1 MLQAS
6 PSSGLIQAV
15 WREPFALGSPRVEY
29 WHGGMSVAEMAA
41 RMPDVPAEF
50 WQHGRILV
58 NGQDV
63 PREMW
68 AFVRPKPS
76 TVERCVDVTLH
87 LPAQGGSGGQGRKS
101 IFGLIAAI
109 ALTFVT
115 GGIAQFGIPL
125 LNIAGRTVGVQ
136 LLAASVG
143 IVGAL
148 VIGALSSPPVRS
160 AANKDDSSDTR
171 ELEPASVSGNP
182 LEPNAAIPR
191 VIGTR
196 RVFPPF
202 AFEPI
207 CELIGQDEYIEAVH
221 CLAGPHLLQEIRL
234 GDTTWDPSAL
244 DSDLTIETRSGLP
257 GEQKLKLTRR
267 QGRTFDLGLEMSVHG
282 TDAQDQSKFALPYP
296 VWHGMATAE
305 APDEAW
311 VHIMLAGLTRQQD
324 PAQKL
329 RIPFRIRMRRRGDSA
344 WRYLPEIHY
353 MDASQA
359 QRRVQIKFLFGEAFE
374 GVLPNPSQDRGF
386 VEARKLVPG
395 QNVLPVGADF
405 ASDPYFSVGA
415 GNDVYRYA
423 TNETTNVR
431 NILLAP
437 DMVTVCLSAAAWPA
451 GVYEIEIMRG
461 ATFRNDLFTSST
473 YVYNGSILDFY
484 GSTTSNNL
492 PLTREGLLDRVQ
504 LRRIVSIRN
513 QYPIA
518 QKNLALIAL
527 KVRNRA
533 VGRLSVKASGYVRD
547 LNQYDLPTVAPTKFE
562 PLSFTT
568 MAGGVVTGNAA
579 FEADVV
585 LPTSPPASGVI
596 WDAGRNA
603 PSGASIFTW
612 SAGAQLQLRAG
623 DGTGTVSAS
632 NANTCVLNVPTAS
645 LPFDGKQHRLAW
657 DVRIN
662 PGRVRLWVD
671 NVLIGEASTTGG
683 GSITAWAATDLDMG
697 WLTANGGSVAG
708 ITTGSRA
715 DWPNAALSSALRM
728 YPGQLF
734 TTAKSTWGTLVVT
747 SNPAPHYLDM
757 LTGPLNFDPMPDEL
771 VDFDGLAA
779 WRQACID
786 NAYSCDLVAEGE
798 GLADVLRLVAACG
811 YARPYQSEIWGVIR
825 DYDRSAEAPVQ
836 VFSPRNMAGF
846 SWKKAFPRVP
856 AGLRVNYRNEDLD
869 YAAKQIMVYRRGAE
883 GTDARTEQ
891 VTYDGFVEEAKII
904 GRAQFDLAQAEH
916 RSTFYSFSA
925 PVEAIVCRRGSL
937 VAVSHDILTRHYGF
951 GRIKSVLTSGGNVTG
966 IVLDS
971 TIEVKNSPDL
981 LATADMLAVPDMLEV
996 GLKTGIAIRRANG
1009 TTTVHALS
1017 NAAGETD
1024 TLMFVTP
1031 VANDMTSGGPFDGG
1045 PLVPEITE
1053 GCLVVAGT
1061 LGREFKRL
1069 IVTEIA
1075 NGNDLTA
1082 NLTLVDEAPQLWSS
1096 AA

>member
-6 PSSGLIQAV
+6 PLPGVIQAV
-15 WREPFALGSPRVEY
+15 WREPFSLGSPRVEY
-29 WHGGMSVAEMAA
+29 WPGGLTVAEMAA
-41 RMPDVPAEF
+41 RMPDIPTEF
-50 WQHGRILV
+50 WEHGRILV

-76 TVERCVDVTLH
+76 TAERHVDVTLH
-87 LPAQGGSGGQGRKS
+87 LPLQGGGGQGRKS

-125 LNIAGRTVGVQ
+125 LGIAGGTVGAQ

-148 VIGALSSPPVRS
+148 VVGALSSPPVRS
-160 AANKDDSSDTR
+160 AANKDQSDTR
-171 ELEPASVSGNP
+171 EVEPASVSGNL

-207 CELIGQDEYIEAVH
+207 VELIGQDEYVEAVH
-221 CLAGPHLLQEIRL
+221 CLAGPHLLQDIRL
-234 GDTTWDPSAL
+234 GDTTWDPAAT
-244 DSDLTIETRSGLP
+244 DTDLTIETRAGLP
-257 GEQKLKLTRR
+257 GEKKLKLTRR
-267 QGRTFDLGLEMSVHG
+267 QGRTFDLGTEMSVHG
-282 TDAQDQSKFALPYP
+282 TDAEDQSKFALPYP

-311 VHIMLAGLTRQQD
+311 LHIMVAGLTRQQD
-324 PAQKL
+324 VAQKL
-329 RIPFRIRMRRRGDSA
+329 RIPFRIRMRRRGSVA

-359 QRRVQIKFLFGEAFE
+359 QRRVQVKFLFGEGFD

-405 ASDPYFSVGA
+405 ACDPYFSAGA

-437 DMVTVCLSAAAWPA
+437 DMVTVCLAAADWPA
-451 GVYEIEIMRG
+451 GVYEIEVMRG
-461 ATFRNDLFTSST
+461 ATFRNDLFTSNT
-473 YVYNGSILDFY
+473 YVYSGSILDFY

-504 LRRIVSIRN
+504 LRRIVSIRA

-527 KVRNRA
+527 KARNRA
-533 VGRLSVKASGYVRD
+533 IGRLSVKASGYVRD
-547 LNQYDLPTVAPTKFE
+547 LDQYDLPAVAPTEFE
-562 PLSFTT
+562 PLSFTAMGGGT
-568 MAGGVVTGNAA
+568 VAGDVS
-579 FEADVV
+579 FEADI
-585 LPTSPPASGVI
+585 LFPTSPPAGAVI

-603 PSGASIFTW
+603 ANGSSIFTW
-612 SAGAQLQLRAG
+612 SAGTLLQFRAG
-623 DGTGTVSAS
+623 DGSGAVGAS
-632 NANTCVLNVPTAS
+632 NANTCVLNVPTSS
-645 LPFDGKQHRLAW
+645 LPFDGRRHRVAW

-662 PGRVRLWVD
+662 PGRIRLWID

-683 GSITAWAATDLDMG
+683 GSIAAWAATDLNMG
-697 WLTANGGSVAG
+697 YLAADGSSVAG
-708 ITTGSRA
+708 VTAGTRT
-715 DWPNAALSSALRM
+715 DWPDASLSSHLRM
-728 YPGQLF
+728 FAGQLF
-734 TTAKSTWGTLVVT
+734 TTNTSTWGALVVT
-747 SNPAPHYLDM
+747 SSPAPHYLDM
-757 LTGPLNFDPMPDEL
+757 LTGPLNFDPMPEDL
-771 VDFDGLAA
+771 VDFDGLTA

-798 GLADVLRLVAACG
+798 GLADVLRLVASCG
-811 YARPYQSEIWGVIR
+811 YARPYQSELWGVIR

-869 YAAKQIMVYRRGAE
+869 YAAKQIVVYRSGAE

-891 VTYDGFVEEAKII
+891 VTYDGFVDEAKII
-904 GRAQFDLAQAEH
+904 SRAQFDLAQAEH
-916 RSTFYSFSA
+916 RATFYSFTA

-937 VAVSHDILTRHYGF
+937 VAVSHDILSRHYGF

-966 IVLDS
+966 IVLDGA
-971 TIEVKNSPDL
+971 IEVKNAPDL
-981 LATADMLAVPDMLEV
+981 LATADVLAVPDMLEV
-996 GLKTGIAIRRANG
+996 GLKTGIAIRRADG
-1009 TTTVHALS
+1009 STTVHALS

-1024 TLMFVTP
+1024 TLTFATP
-1031 VANDMTSGGPFDGG
+1031 VPDETTAGGPFDGG
-1045 PLVPEITE
+1045 PLIPEISE

-1075 NGNDLTA
+1075 NGKDLTA
-1082 NLTLVDEAPQLWSS
+1082 NLTLVDEAPQLWSV

>member
-6 PSSGLIQAV
+6 SSAGLIQAV
-15 WREPFALGSPRVEY
+15 WREPFALGSPQVEY
-29 WHGGMSVAEMAA
+29 WPVGLSVAEMAA
-41 RMPDVPAEF
+41 RMPGIPTEF
-50 WQHGRILV
+50 WVHGRILV

-76 TVERCVDVTLH
+76 TAERRVDVTLH
-87 LPAQGGSGGQGRKS
+87 LPPQGGGGQGRKS

-125 LNIAGRTVGVQ
+125 LGIAGGTVGAQ

-148 VIGALSSPPVRS
+148 VVGALSSPPVRS
-160 AANKDDSSDTR
+160 GKKDQSDAR

-207 CELIGQDEYIEAVH
+207 VELVGQDEYVEAVH
-221 CLAGPHLLQEIRL
+221 CLAGPHLLQDIRL
-234 GDTTWDPSAL
+234 GDTTWDPVAT
-244 DSDLTIETRSGLP
+244 DSDLTIETRTGLP
-257 GEQKLKLTRR
+257 GERKLELTRR
-267 QGRTFDLGLEMSVHG
+267 QGRTFDLGTEMSVHG
-282 TDAQDQSKFALPYP
+282 TDAQDQSKFALPLP

-311 VHIMLAGLTRQQD
+311 LHILVAGLTRQQD
-324 PAQKL
+324 VAQKL
-329 RIPFRIRMRRRGDSA
+329 RIPFRIRMRRRGGST

-353 MDASQA
+353 MDATQA

-395 QNVLPVGADF
+395 QNVLPLGADF
-405 ASDPYFSVGA
+405 ACDPYFSAGA
-415 GNDVYRYA
+415 GNDIYRYA

-437 DMVTVCLSAAAWPA
+437 DMVTVWLSAEAWPA
-451 GVYEIEIMRG
+451 GVYEIEIIRG
-461 ATFRNDLFTSST
+461 ATFRNDQFTSDT
-473 YVYNGSILDFY
+473 YVHDGSILDFY

-492 PLTREGLLDRVQ
+492 PLTREGLLDRLQ
-504 LRRIVSIRN
+504 LRRIVSIRK

-527 KVRNRA
+527 KARNRA

-547 LNQYDLPTVAPTKFE
+547 
-562 PLSFTT
+562 
-568 MAGGVVTGNAA
+568 
-579 FEADVV
+579 
-585 LPTSPPASGVI
+585 
-596 WDAGRNA
+596 W
-603 PSGASIFTW
+603 
-612 SAGAQLQLRAG
+612 
-623 DGTGTVSAS
+623 DGTGWR
-632 NANTCVLNVPTAS
+632 N
-645 LPFDGKQHRLAW
+645 
-657 DVRIN
+657 
-662 PGRVRLWVD
+662 
-671 NVLIGEASTTGG
+671 LIT
-683 GSITAWAATDLDMG
+683 
-697 WLTANGGSVAG
+697 
-708 ITTGSRA
+708 
-715 DWPNAALSSALRM
+715 
-728 YPGQLF
+728 
-734 TTAKSTWGTLVVT
+734 T

-771 VDFDGLAA
+771 VDFEGLVA

-786 NAYSCDLVAEGE
+786 NGYSCDLVAEGE

-811 YARPYQSEIWGVIR
+811 YARPYQSEQWGVIR

-869 YAAKQIMVYRRGAE
+869 YAPKQIMVYRSGAE

-891 VTYDGFVEEAKII
+891 VTYDGFVDEGKIVR
-904 GRAQFDLAQAEH
+904 RARFDLAQAEH
-916 RSTFYSFSA
+916 RATFYSFTA

-937 VAVSHDILTRHYGF
+937 VAVSHDILSRHYGF
-951 GRIKSVLTSGGNVTG
+951 GRIKSVMTDGGNVTG
-966 IVLDS
+966 VVLDS
-971 TIEVKNSPDL
+971 AIDVKNAPDL

-996 GLKTGIAIRRANG
+996 GLKTGIAIRRADG
-1009 TTTVHALS
+1009 TTTIHALS
-1017 NAAGETD
+1017 NPAGETD
-1024 TLMFVTP
+1024 TLTFVAP
-1031 VANDMTSGGPFDGG
+1031 VPDETTEGGPFDGG
-1045 PLVPEITE
+1045 PLISKISE

-1061 LGREFKRL
+1061 LGHEFKRL

-1075 NGNDLTA
+1075 NGKDLTA
-1082 NLTLVDEAPQLWSS
+1082 NLTLVDEAPQLWS
-1096 AA
+1096 AAA